1 MAFLSCA
8 NAAATYQLKLT
19 NCAGATLSGSVPTCT
34 EMNAAIAAAAISAA
48 TDTVAG
54 KVALNLG
61 NTAGDDTNA
70 VDALTASGF
79 NALANAATPAGGNEV
94 QKSITN
100 AIEAAIGSD
109 AGAINAIVNAI
120 VANPAALATLAAAL
134 AAAIP
139 DAFEA

>member
-8 NAAATYQLKLT
+8 NASSTYQLKLT
-19 NCAGATLSGSVPTCT
+19 NCAGAALTGSVPTCT
-34 EMNAAIAAAAISAA
+34 EMNAAIAAAAVSAA
-48 TDTVAG
+48 TDTVQG

-61 NTAGDDTNA
+61 NTTGDDTNA
-70 VDALTASGF
+70 ADALTASGF
-79 NALANAATPAGGNEV
+79 NALANATTPVGGNEV

-100 AIEAAIGSD
+100 ALEAAIGND

-120 VANPAALATLAAAL
+120 VANPTALATLAAAL